1 MYQALE
7 QKEAKN
13 LHVEGDGWRYF
24 IYGWTQVISEVF
36 HIPIEGELLDK
47 LDDIASIPQTSRKE
61 ERHPAALS
69 YR

>member
-13 LHVEGDGWRYF
+13 LHVEDGWRYF

-47 LDDIASIPQTSRKE
+47 LDDIASGFRK
-61 ERHPAALS
+61 
-69 YR
+69 